1 MNKHILVTSIPAWS
15 DSTGANTYSAILS
28 EIHGIEIAN
37 LYTRADF
44 PDSKICSRYFQILEQ
59 NVIKSIFNNKI
70 KTGKE
75 LDLNNIDYVGGDKVL
90 KEEKK
95 RYACF
100 TKYRFTPFLLG
111 RELLWK
117 IGKWKSK
124 ELDDFLEEFK
134 PDILLFSIES
144 YIYFNRINKYII
156 EKCKPSLVVGFLW
169 DDNFTY
175 KQSKSLGYIINR
187 FFTRKSVFDLIKK
200 CDKVLSI
207 SPKMK
212 KECDFIF
219 GINSTIMTKPVR
231 ENIKYDYKL
240 DCSRPIR
247 LIYTGSLVIGRDK
260 TLLHIV
266 NAIKKINTDRQY
278 FFLDIYT
285 TTPLSK
291 KMYTSLNVNGC
302 SCIRGSIPQSQVFIE
317 QKNSDILVFIESFEN
332 RIARLSFSTK
342 ITDYLSSNRCILAI
356 GPKDISSIEY
366 FTQQDS
372 ALVCTSPLEIET
384 IFNELKDNPQLI
396 ELYAEKGY
404 SCGIRNHSVETI
416 RDRMKNVLEIENI

>member
-95 RYACF
+95 RYAYF

-156 EKCKPSLVVGFLW
+156 EKCKPSLVIGFLW

-175 KQSKSLGYIINR
+175 RQSKSLGYIINR
-187 FFTRKSVFDLIKK
+187 FFTRKSVFDLVKK

-212 KECDFIF
+212 KECDSIF
-219 GINSTIMTKPVR
+219 GINSIIMTKPVR
-231 ENIKYDYKL
+231 ENIMYDYKL

-266 NAIKKINTDRQY
+266 NAIKKINTDRRY

-404 SCGIRNHSVETI
+404 NCGIRNHSVEII

>member
-1 MNKHILVTSIPAWS
+1 MSIRILVTSIPAWS

-28 EIHGIEIAN
+28 EIHGIEVAN

-44 PDSKICSRYFQILEQ
+44 PDSKICSKYFQILEH
-59 NVIKSIFNNKI
+59 NVIKSIFKNKI

-75 LDLNNIDYVGGDKVL
+75 FGLNNIDYVSGDKVL

-95 RYACF
+95 RYAYF
-100 TKYRFTPFLLG
+100 TKYRFIPFLLG

-124 ELDDFLEEFK
+124 ELDDFLDEFK

-144 YIYFNRINKYII
+144 YIYFNRINRYII

-187 FFTRKSVFDLIKK
+187 FFTRKSVFDLVKK

-212 KECDFIF
+212 KECDAIF
-219 GINSTIMTKPVR
+219 GIDSIVITKPIR
-231 ENIKYDYKL
+231 GNKKQDYKL
-240 DCSRPIR
+240 NYSRPIR

-266 NAIKKINTDRQY
+266 KAIKKINTDRQY

-291 KMYTSLNVNGC
+291 KMYVSLNVNGC
-302 SCIRGSIPQSQVFIE
+302 SCINGSIPQSQVFME
-317 QKNSDILVFIESFEN
+317 QEKSDILVFIESFEN
-332 RIARLSFSTK
+332 RTARLSFSTK

-366 FTQQDS
+366 FIQQDS
-372 ALVCTSPLEIET
+372 ALVCTTPLEVET
-384 IFNELKDNPQLI
+384 ILNKLKDCPELI
-396 ELYAEKGY
+396 EQYAEKGY
-404 SCGIRNHSVETI
+404 NCGIKNHSVEII
-416 RDRMKNVLEIENI
+416 RSKMKNVLEIENI

>member
-1 MNKHILVTSIPAWS
+1 MSIRILVTSIPAWS

-28 EIHGIEIAN
+28 GIHGIEVAN

-44 PDSKICSRYFQILEQ
+44 PDSKICSKYFQILEQ
-59 NVIKSIFNNKI
+59 NVIKSIFNYKI

-75 LDLNNIDYVGGDKVL
+75 FDLNNIDYVGGDKVL

-95 RYACF
+95 RYAYF

-187 FFTRKSVFDLIKK
+187 YFTRKSVFDLVKK
-200 CDKVLSI
+200 CDKVLAI

-212 KECDFIF
+212 KECDAIF
-219 GINSTIMTKPVR
+219 GIDSIIITKPIR
-231 ENIKYDYKL
+231 GNKTQDYKL
-240 DCSRPIR
+240 NYSRPIR

-266 NAIKKINTDRQY
+266 KAIKKINTDHQY

-291 KMYTSLNVNGC
+291 KMYASLNVNGC
-302 SCIRGSIPQSQVFIE
+302 SCIRGGIPQSQVFME
-317 QKNSDILVFIESFEN
+317 QENSDILVFIESFEN
-332 RIARLSFSTK
+332 RTARLSFSTK

-366 FTQQDS
+366 FIQQDS
-372 ALVCTSPLEIET
+372 ALVCTTPLEVET
-384 IFNELKDNPQLI
+384 ILNKLKDCPELI
-396 ELYAEKGY
+396 EQYAKKGY
-404 SCGIRNHSVETI
+404 NCGIKNHSVEII
-416 RDRMKNVLEIENI
+416 RSKMKNILEIENI

>member
-95 RYACF
+95 RYAYF

-156 EKCKPSLVVGFLW
+156 EKCKPSLVIGFLW

-175 KQSKSLGYIINR
+175 RQSKSLGYIINR
-187 FFTRKSVFDLIKK
+187 FFTRKSVFDLVKK

-212 KECDFIF
+212 KECDSIF
-219 GINSTIMTKPVR
+219 GINSIIMTKPVR

-266 NAIKKINTDRQY
+266 NAIKKINTDRRY

-404 SCGIRNHSVETI
+404 NCGIRNHSVEII

>member
-1 MNKHILVTSIPAWS
+1 MSKRLLVTSIPAWS
-15 DSTGANTYSAILS
+15 DYTGANTYSAILS

-75 LDLNNIDYVGGDKVL
+75 FNLNNVDYVGGDKIL

-95 RYACF
+95 RYAYF
-100 TKYRFTPFLLG
+100 TKYRFTLFLLG

-124 ELDDFLEEFK
+124 ELDNFLEGFK

-175 KQSKSLGYIINR
+175 KQSKSIGYTIYR
-187 FFTRKSVFDLIKK
+187 FFTRKSVFDLVKR

-212 KECDFIF
+212 KECDSIF
-219 GINSTIMTKPVR
+219 GINSIIMTKPVR
-231 ENIKYDYKL
+231 GNVEYNYKVNY
-240 DCSRPIR
+240 SRPIR

-260 TLLHIV
+260 TLIHVV

-302 SCIRGSIPQSQVFIE
+302 SCVKGSIPQNLVFIE
-317 QKNSDILVFIESFEN
+317 QENSDILVYIESFEN
-332 RIARLSFSTK
+332 RTARLSFSTK
-342 ITDYLSSNRCILAI
+342 ITDYLSSSRCILAI

-366 FTQQDS
+366 FTQQDA
-372 ALVCTSPLEIET
+372 ALVCTNPLEIER
-384 IFNELKDNPQLI
+384 IFNELKNNPHII
-396 ELYAEKGY
+396 EQYAVKGY
-404 SCGIRNHSVETI
+404 NCGIRNHSVEII
-416 RDRMKNVLEIENI
+416 RNKMKNILEIGNI